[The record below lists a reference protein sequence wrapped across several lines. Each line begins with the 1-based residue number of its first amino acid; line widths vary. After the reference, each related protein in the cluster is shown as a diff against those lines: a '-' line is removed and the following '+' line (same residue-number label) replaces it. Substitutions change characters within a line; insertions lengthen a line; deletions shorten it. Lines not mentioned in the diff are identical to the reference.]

1 MLEEKVGE
9 LTVGDL
15 TVTRQPHPVWW
26 SQYHERMYRSKAL
39 TKHYLQYHC
48 KKCIQCMVTLIT
60 IDNEQSL
67 LLGEVHCRSQEKR
80 GKSGT
85 LGERQTNKSLTFVHV
100 THSQSSVPCIRIFGF
115 LTAQMTLL
123 KSRDYL

>member
-1 MLEEKVGE
+1 
-9 LTVGDL
+9 
-15 TVTRQPHPVWW
+15 
-26 SQYHERMYRSKAL
+26 
-39 TKHYLQYHC
+39 
-48 KKCIQCMVTLIT
+48 MVTLIT

-100 THSQSSVPCIRIFGF
+100 TARALCHASGNLVF
-115 LTAQMTLL
+115 
-123 KSRDYL
+123 